1 MAPHQQ
7 FREISLATLGLDL
20 QGRNVE
26 RAGARQP
33 PCAKLPQRL
42 LKNARLLPDRLDALP
57 LLPKGGAVVEV
68 GVAAGDFSEYLL
80 RVCEPSLF
88 IAIDIFNLHE
98 MPTLWGRPTR
108 EWFRNLPHGAF
119 YRERFAEPL
128 RAGRMR
134 VLEGDSAAML
144 ATLQDK
150 SVDIVYLDADH
161 SYQSVSRELAIIR
174 RKIKDDGIIIAN
186 DYVMNEVAL
195 SAEPYG
201 VIQAVNEF
209 MLAENWEMIYFALQ
223 NYMYCDVV
231 LRKVRP
237 EADGAPDLPRP
248 VDFSAFLALEK
259 ECLALRHALAQKN
272 APLQREIDELRAA
285 LGAMRASKSWRA
297 TAPLRAA
304 LRLLRGGR

>member
-161 SYQSVSRELAIIR
+161 GYQSVSRELAIIR

-259 ECLALRHALAQKN
+259 ECLALREALAQKN
-272 APLQREIDELRAA
+272 APLQRENDELRAA